1 MKINHGSNNVSFRFN
16 GASISVVLPTQEPMS
31 FPFVANFEIVAHWND
46 IPYRTYSG
54 GTTVRPGIVAYSAN
68 GIESVKFF
76 MDTGDG
82 SGPILVGTATEM
94 TSNPDTQATRLTDN
108 VTYTEEDYHVD
119 ITLPTPAGNTEAD
132 DIDVLISAVVRSY
145 DGTEYTMNQEDV
157 ADNLAAIN
165 TTASGHAL
173 PVYVSNQPVNE
184 VYLSPTGT
192 AEGAGTVD
200 NPLPSDLDIIR
211 YWPSIAEGGGAVSS
225 NKRYKFILQPGTYR
239 ANNAIGYPLNSV
251 KTKHYSE
258 VVGNG
263 ASNSDVVLAGV
274 DDPSKYNSGAFRLET
289 SDYRFIFRD
298 LTVDY
303 HDARGD
309 GTEFTDV
316 NEDGILE
323 VNYYFRGSSSRK
335 IFTWFDNCHFTAAK
349 TYNND
354 PGEGKQY
361 AFYGRDPT
369 TIQRNGVDIVGDFDM
384 VDPALFINDTIYV
397 YKTNTSAHMARS
409 KPFAGALA
417 RNCKAS
423 TMWEDATGSCNLEL
437 TTHYENLSL
446 AARPEGHYIDIHG
459 DLWQGLN
466 PNGTYGNMIVRNL
479 SHGFIYGQGFFAS
492 GNTNLFRRI
501 VFKDCNLNISDD
513 HPIASESNGFV
524 DQIYFDEEGTL
535 TRALAQDRTNFFIDI
550 NIYERCSSVWV
561 VDCSM
566 DGTNDPNSI
575 LFTPAEDAPLD
586 NSTLVFEDLGYSDG
600 TLEVLNQHYSG
611 FIANLVGFGI
621 PGSAIVAQR
630 PLDLSQA
637 YSVFTD
643 GGPGPVDDD
652 YIIALIN
659 TSSGAASQY
668 PTGLIYRTKHGGSI
682 RER

>member
-1 MKINHGSNNVSFRFN
+1 MKINYGSNDVFFRFN
-16 GASISVVLPTQEPMS
+16 GASISVVLPTQEPSS

-54 GTTVRPGIVAYSAN
+54 GTTIRPGIVAYSAN
-68 GIESVKFF
+68 GIESVEFF

-82 SGPILVGTATEM
+82 SGPSSVGTATEM

-132 DIDVLISAVVRSY
+132 DIDVLISAVVRCY

-157 ADNLAAIN
+157 AVNLAAIN

-173 PVYVSNQPVNE
+173 PVYVSNQPINE

-192 AEGAGTVD
+192 AGGAGTVD
-200 NPLPSDLDIIR
+200 NPLPPDLDIVR

-239 ANNAIGYPLNSV
+239 PNNAIGYPLNSV

-274 DDPSKYNSGAFRLET
+274 DDPDKYSTGAFRLET

-303 HDARGD
+303 HDAKGD
-309 GTEFTDV
+309 GIDFTDV
-316 NEDGILE
+316 NEDGVIE
-323 VNYYFRGSSSRK
+323 VNNYFRGSSARK
-335 IFTWFDNCHFTAAK
+335 IFMWFDNCHFTAAK

-354 PGEGKQY
+354 PAEGKQY
-361 AFYGRDPT
+361 TYNDAPI
-369 TIQRNGVDIVGDFDM
+369 TIQRNGEDIVGDFDIT
-384 VDPALFINDTIYV
+384 VPALLINNTVYV
-397 YKTNTSAHMARS
+397 YNTNTSAHMVRT
-409 KPFAGALA
+409 KPFGGALA

-423 TMWEDATGSCNLEL
+423 TIWEDATGSCNLEL
-437 TTHYENLSL
+437 TTHYENVSL
-446 AARPEGHYIDIHG
+446 AARPEGHYFDIHG
-459 DLWQGLN
+459 DLWQGFKAN
-466 PNGTYGNMIVRNL
+466 DTYGNVIVRNL

-524 DQIYFDEEGTL
+524 DQISFDGEGTL
-535 TRALAQDRTNFFIDI
+535 TRALAQDRINFFIDI
-550 NIYERCSSVWV
+550 NIFERCSSVWV

-566 DGTNDPNSI
+566 DGTNDPNSR
-575 LFTPAEDAPLD
+575 LLTLLADAPVD

-600 TLEVLNQHYSG
+600 TLEVLDQHYNG
-611 FIANLVGFGI
+611 FIGSVPGFGT

-652 YIIALIN
+652 HIIGSLS
-659 TSSGAASQY
+659 TSSGAVLQY
-668 PTGLIYRTKHGGSI
+668 PTGLVYRTKHGGSI